1 MPRPRFPRFPHFL
14 VPFLACLSMVLA
26 ACSNEAIVTVTP
38 VPSPAPIPPPTLAIP
53 SATPLPVPTVAGA
66 MTVGTAP
73 IVATAGAF
81 PAASTT
87 GAVSTAP
94 PAGSASTTTAGT
106 TPIGTVAVAT
116 AAMSRAT
123 APPANATAPGTRI
136 AGPATATKSSLQAPQ
151 ASPQPTPPPSAKPGA
166 TEAHTLPGGTINL
179 PPGWDIR
186 VYATGLGAARFMSVR
201 PADGAM
207 FVADAGGRLLVLT
220 DNGGGPDVK
229 VFATGLNQPSS
240 VAFWQ
245 DWVYVGETNEVVRF
259 RASGTA
265 LTPQGAREVVVPNLP
280 TGGGHWT
287 RTVAFGPDGK
297 LYVAIGSSC
306 NVCIEQDPR
315 RAAIS
320 VYDPDG
326 KNGRV
331 FATGLR
337 NAVGIT
343 WQPGVN
349 QMWATVNGRDN
360 IGDDIPPDDLRTI
373 NDGTFYGW
381 PYCYGGK
388 TPNPEYK
395 DQAAAKCKDTP
406 PNARSLPAHVAP
418 LGLAFGDGLSAPQ
431 PYKDSLY
438 IAYHGSWNRSTKVGY
453 KLVRVPFIDGKAGQP
468 EDFATG
474 WLPGTVTNPGQVWGR
489 PVGVTVGR
497 DGALYVTDD
506 SSGVMYRIAA
516 TGS

>member
-1 MPRPRFPRFPHFL
+1 
-14 VPFLACLSMVLA
+14 
-26 ACSNEAIVTVTP
+26 
-38 VPSPAPIPPPTLAIP
+38 
-53 SATPLPVPTVAGA
+53 
-66 MTVGTAP
+66 
-73 IVATAGAF
+73 
-81 PAASTT
+81 
-87 GAVSTAP
+87 
-94 PAGSASTTTAGT
+94 
-106 TPIGTVAVAT
+106 
-116 AAMSRAT
+116 
-123 APPANATAPGTRI
+123 
-136 AGPATATKSSLQAPQ
+136 
-151 ASPQPTPPPSAKPGA
+151 
-166 TEAHTLPGGTINL
+166 
-179 PPGWDIR
+179 
-186 VYATGLGAARFMSVR
+186 
-201 PADGAM
+201 M
-207 FVADAGGRLLVLT
+207 FVADAGGRLLMLT

-259 RASGTA
+259 RASGNA
-265 LTPQGAREVVVPNLP
+265 LTPQGAREIVVPNLP

-297 LYVAIGSSC
+297 LYIAIGSSC

-360 IGDDIPPDDLRTI
+360 IGDDIPPDDLRTV

-395 DQAAAKCKDTP
+395 DLAAAKCKDTP

-418 LGLAFGDGLSAPQ
+418 LGLAFGDRLSAPQ

-438 IAYHGSWNRSTKVGY
+438 IAYHGSWNRSVKVGY

-474 WLPGTVTNPGQVWGR
+474 WLSATATNPGQVWGR

-506 SSGVMYRIAA
+506 STGVMYRIAA
-516 TGS
+516 TGN